1 MRSRPLPWSGRPP
14 RAEQGVTADGREA
27 ASPGVREPVPSG
39 VREPVPLAAPASSAA
54 TGTAATA
61 SAGTVAA
68 FGEGTL
74 ELGRASVELGRA
86 YQALEQVMG
95 RVLVT
100 LRAVAVLLTV
110 CYVAVWRWYDHRPA
124 AMAVAGLTVIG
135 GLVFCVV
142 SLRRGIRRSMTTSTV
157 AMSTVLALTASSWL
171 PPASVGDSGNFV
183 FLTAINAG
191 IVTVWTF
198 PTAVASVLLL
208 TLCGATLVGGW
219 GHNPQVFSQTA
230 MLLIIPG
237 LLGLAIG
244 RLRRIARTAD
254 HRWANVVARHRSE
267 AVVLAVARDRRER
280 ERVIHDTVLNTL
292 TGIAWGGGRDV
303 ALTRRRCAQSLTA
316 VRGLLDRDDEVGP
329 PIGDRLAEAVRD
341 AARRGLQVS
350 LEDRRLPAVAG
361 EPPGEPPAVVVEAFV
376 GAVGEALVNVERHSG
391 TRRASLL
398 LGGGPG
404 LLIVTVS
411 DAGCGFDPQ
420 RVDPAR
426 LGLRESIVG
435 RLVDVAGT
443 ARIDA
448 RPGQGTVVELQWH
461 APDATTGHVTRPQPS
476 DDRGDRGDRGA
487 GRVGGRVGDRRD
499 VAAIAAELRDA
510 YAAGLRRA
518 LGQIAGLWLIIM
530 LVPLVGT
537 GGWVRTM
544 AGAGAMWLLVAALTV
559 AFVRRGRSR
568 PISGPEAA
576 VLLFLALAVAVAG
589 IANTVGADIVR
600 IADWP
605 LLVLPLLLAFI
616 TASRPLWEWVGALLV
631 AIAMMIVAVFLR
643 GTTEP
648 LVLARLGVLIYGACG
663 VQIVTAMLG
672 PLLRGTAETTARAL
686 AAEAEV
692 AAQVDAFTMIRWER
706 AQWLHTVGWEVLP
719 LLDGVAGGWLD
730 PREAAVRSRCAIR
743 AAAVRR
749 MITGGGPSS
758 ALADL
763 DAVVADAEAAGM
775 TVQIQL
781 SGDLRLAPAP
791 VRAMVADQVREVLAA
806 VPGGRAIMTVL
817 WTPAGGSV
825 FVSLPW
831 PQGLPPPQLG
841 CGGEDPGGI
850 EVSVELDDRCLS
862 LELTW
867 PASAVTD
874 PTRRVEPIGGMAEQ

>member
-1 MRSRPLPWSGRPP
+1 MRSRPPPWSGRPP
-14 RAEQGVTADGREA
+14 RAGQGVTADGREA
-27 ASPGVREPVPSG
+27 ASSG
-39 VREPVPLAAPASSAA
+39 VREAVPSVAPATVPTVASASA
-54 TGTAATA
+54 SA
-61 SAGTVAA
+61 SAGTVTA
-68 FGEGTL
+68 FGEGAL

-124 AMAVAGLTVIG
+124 AMAVAGLTAIG

-142 SLRRGIRRSMTTSTV
+142 GLRRGIRRSMTTVTV
-157 AMSTVLALTASSWL
+157 AMSAVLALTASSWL

-254 HRWANVVARHRSE
+254 QRWANVAARHRSE

-303 ALTRRRCAQSLTA
+303 ELTRRRCAQSLTA

-329 PIGDRLAEAVRD
+329 PIGERLAEVVRD
-341 AARRGLQVS
+341 ATRRGLQVS
-350 LEDRRLPAVAG
+350 LDDQRLPAIAG

-376 GAVGEALVNVERHSG
+376 GAVGEALVNVERHAG

-411 DAGCGFDPQ
+411 DAGCGFDPR
-420 RVDPAR
+420 RVDSAR

-448 RPGQGTVVELQWH
+448 RPGQGTVVELQWR
-461 APDATTGHVTRPQPS
+461 APDATTGHVTRPHPS
-476 DDRGDRGDRGA
+476 DDRDDRGDRDDHGA
-487 GRVGGRVGDRRD
+487 GRAGGRVADRRD

-544 AGAGAMWLLVAALTV
+544 AGAGALWLLVAVLTV
-559 AFVRRGRSR
+559 VFVRRGRSR

-576 VLLFLALAVAVAG
+576 VLLFLAVAVAVAG

-643 GTTEP
+643 GSTES

-692 AAQVDAFTMIRWER
+692 AAQVDASTMIRWER
-706 AQWLHTVGWEVLP
+706 AQWLRTVGWEVLP

-730 PREAAVRSRCAIR
+730 PREAAVRSRCAMR

-763 DAVVADAEAAGM
+763 DVVVADAEAAGM

-806 VPGGRAIMTVL
+806 VPGGRAIVTVL

-841 CGGEDPGGI
+841 RGGEDAGGI
-850 EVSVELDDRCLS
+850 EVAVELDDRCLS

-867 PASAVTD
+867 PAASAVTD
-874 PTRRVEPIGGMAEQ
+874 PTGRVESIGGLAE